1 MDQIQIKEEKLGWE
15 EDKTEIGRKSGQW
28 QRKMQ
33 TERERERVCKT
44 ETGKE
49 QMR

>member
-1 MDQIQIKEEKLGWE
+1 MDQRQIKEEKLGWE
-15 EDKTEIGRKSGQW
+15 EDKTEIGRKCGQW

-33 TERERERVCKT
+33 TERERVCKT